1 MPSSI
6 IGGRLPNGKY
16 KEVSLDASGRLE
28 CSVNEIE
35 ITADSINVKTQNVEN
50 LLNGGLPSAL
60 TGSGNLKVCL
70 QELGNEGSERL
81 NVDIGNDITDVLP
94 TALTGSGNLKVSIQE
109 QHGVNLATS
118 TLQGAGL
125 PSALT
130 GSGNLKVSIEE
141 GSSGGDAS
149 ASNQATMITDLGLI
163 KTSLQ
168 SLDDIVQGEDAS
180 HGNAHKGVM
189 SLAVRQDTQADF
201 GGDGDYCPMSID
213 ANGDLRVKI
222 DDASKTHLSEIESAV
237 ETIEACVGSNKVNV
251 NISSGNIS
259 GFATESTL
267 GDAEA
272 HLGTIDTNIAN
283 AEAHL
288 GTIDT
293 NIANAETH
301 LGNIDAGVDV
311 LEACVGSNKVNVNIS
326 SGNISGFATESTL
339 GDAEAHLGTI
349 DTNIANAETHL
360 GNIDAGVDVLEA
372 CVGSNKVNVNISS
385 GNISGFATE
394 STLGDA
400 EAHLGT
406 IDTNIANAEAHLGVI
421 ETKSTDAEAHL
432 GTIDTNIANAET
444 HLGNIDTGV
453 DVLEA
458 CVGSNKV
465 NVNISSGNITGFATS
480 TLQGTINTSLGTLET
495 SLTSM
500 EGKQDTQIT
509 HLSEIEGAVE
519 TLEACV
525 SSNKVST
532 VNTQNVANGVWINNS
547 AVNSQS
553 FSASLET
560 TGYSKLRLYGVVDQD
575 FSGTPPNMIITGSRT
590 DGGTYTPLANS
601 TDGIDTNS
609 SYISSATII
618 GVNATIDNPPPFIK
632 LYNLHGSTNFTFT
645 LNYKLS
651 N

>member
-35 ITADSINVKTQNVEN
+35 ITADSITVAVDGLEGLQGTTNTTLSSMSAKLTDIDNSITASTNVVSKLNLIETTNNANEVLLTACSSKLTDIDNSITASTNVVSKLN
-50 LLNGGLPSAL
+50 LIETTNNANEVLLTTCSAKLTDIDTTAGATATILRPYLIEGNVNTLNIKNGVDSLSACCSGSEVQVDIVGGGFDGAITNAHLTELGTAINSAKVDVNIA
-60 TGSGNLKVCL
+60 SGNIS
-70 QELGNEGSERL
+70 GFS
-81 NVDIGNDITDVLP
+81 
-94 TALTGSGNLKVSIQE
+94 TA
-109 QHGVNLATS
+109 

-125 PSALT
+125 PSALS

-149 ASNQATMITDLGLI
+149 ATNQATMITDLGLI

-168 SLDDIVQGEDAS
+168 LLDDIVQGEDAS

-201 GGDGDYCPMSID
+201 GADGDYSPMSID

-237 ETIEACVGSNKVNV
+237 ETI
-251 NISSGNIS
+251 
-259 GFATESTL
+259 
-267 GDAEA
+267 
-272 HLGTIDTNIAN
+272 
-283 AEAHL
+283 
-288 GTIDT
+288 
-293 NIANAETH
+293 
-301 LGNIDAGVDV
+301 
-311 LEACVGSNKVNVNIS
+311 EACVGSNKVNVNIS

-406 IDTNIANAEAHLGVI
+406 IDTNIANAEAHLGEI
-421 ETKSTDAEAHL
+421 EGAVE
-432 GTIDTNIANAET
+432 TI
-444 HLGNIDTGV
+444 
-453 DVLEA
+453 EA
-458 CVGSNKV
+458 CCGSNKV
-465 NVNISSGNITGFATS
+465 NVNISSGNISGFATS

-500 EGKQDTQIT
+500 ESKQDTQIT

-519 TLEACV
+519 TLEG
-525 SSNKVST
+525 SLERTST
-532 VNTQNVANGVWINNS
+532 QLLYGSGNLVANGTPESSSNSVEMNNNSQYVSIFIEGQNTNWDAFAEWSYNNSVWFGEQGLNIGSQNILDHNLKKGKYLRVKINN
-547 AVNSQS
+547 
-553 FSASLET
+553 T
-560 TGYSKLRLYGVVDQD
+560 H
-575 FSGTPPNMIITGSRT
+575 GTNG
-590 DGGTYTPLANS
+590 
-601 TDGIDTNS
+601 DTNS
-609 SYISSATII
+609 FV
-618 GVNATIDNPPPFIK
+618 VNVVQ
-632 LYNLHGSTNFTFT
+632 
-645 LNYKLS
+645 
-651 N
+651 

>member
-349 DTNIANAETHL
+349 DTNIANAE
-360 GNIDAGVDVLEA
+360 
-372 CVGSNKVNVNISS
+372 
-385 GNISGFATE
+385 
-394 STLGDA
+394 
-400 EAHLGT
+400 
-406 IDTNIANAEAHLGVI
+406 AHLGVI

>member
-35 ITADSINVKTQNVEN
+35 ITADSLNVKTANVEN

-118 TLQGAGL
+118 TLQGGGL

-141 GSSGGDAS
+141 GSSGGGDAS

-222 DDASKTHLSEIESAV
+222 DDASKNHLSEIEDAV

-272 HLGTIDTNIAN
+272 HLGTIETKITD
-283 AEAHL
+283 
-288 GTIDT
+288 
-293 NIANAETH
+293 AETH
-301 LGNIDAGVDV
+301 LGNID
-311 LEACVGSNKVNVNIS
+311 
-326 SGNISGFATESTL
+326 T
-339 GDAEAHLGTI
+339 
-349 DTNIANAETHL
+349 
-360 GNIDAGVDVLEA
+360 GVDVLEA

-575 FSGTPPNMIITGSRT
+575 FSGAPPNMIVTGSRT
-590 DGGTYTPLANS
+590 NGGTYTPLANS

>member
-6 IGGRLPNGKY
+6 VGGRLPNGKY

-35 ITADSINVKTQNVEN
+35 ITADSLNVKTANLET

-118 TLQGAGL
+118 TLQGGGL
-125 PSALT
+125 PSSLT

-141 GSSGGDAS
+141 GSSGGGGDAS
-149 ASNQATMITDLGLI
+149 ATNQATMITDLGLI

-168 SLDDIVQGEDAS
+168 LLDDIVQSEDAS

-201 GGDGDYCPMSID
+201 GADGDYCPMSID
-213 ANGDLRVKI
+213 ANGELRVKNI
-222 DDASKTHLSEIESAV
+222 TGFSTATLQGAGLPSALSSDNLKVSIQEGNITGFATSTLQGTINTSLATLETSLTSMESKQDTQITHLGEIEGAV
-237 ETIEACVGSNKVNV
+237 ETLEGCVSGSELQVDIV
-251 NISSGNIS
+251 GG
-259 GFATESTL
+259 GFDGAITN
-267 GDAEA
+267 A
-272 HLGTIDTNIAN
+272 HLT
-283 AEAHL
+283 EL
-288 GTIDT
+288 GGAI
-293 NIANAETH
+293 NSAK
-301 LGNIDAGVDV
+301 VD
-311 LEACVGSNKVNVNIS
+311 VNIS

-360 GNIDAGVDVLEA
+360 GNIDTGVDVLEA

-406 IDTNIANAEAHLGVI
+406 IDTNIANAEAHLG
-421 ETKSTDAEAHL
+421 
-432 GTIDTNIANAET
+432 
-444 HLGNIDTGV
+444 NIDTGI

-465 NVNISSGNITGFATS
+465 NVNISSGNISGFATS

-500 EGKQDTQIT
+500 ESKQDTQIT

-519 TLEACV
+519 TIEACV
-525 SSNKVST
+525 SSNKVKT
-532 VNTQNVANGVWINNS
+532 LNTQDISEGVWINNS

-560 TGYSKLRLYGVVDQD
+560 TGYTKLRLYGVVDSD
-575 FSGTPPNMIITGSRT
+575 FSGVPPNIIITGSLT
-590 DGGTYTPLANS
+590 NGGTYTPLDNS
-601 TDGIDTNS
+601 TDGINTNS
-609 SYISSATII
+609 SYISSATVI
-618 GVNATIDNPPPFIK
+618 GVNATIENPPKFIK

-645 LNYKLS
+645 LNYSLC

>member
-35 ITADSINVKTQNVEN
+35 ITADSLNVKTANVEN

-118 TLQGAGL
+118 TLQGGGL

-141 GSSGGDAS
+141 GSSGGGDAS

-222 DDASKTHLSEIESAV
+222 DDASKTHLSEIEDAV

-272 HLGTIDTNIAN
+272 HLGTIETKITD
-283 AEAHL
+283 
-288 GTIDT
+288 
-293 NIANAETH
+293 AETH
-301 LGNIDAGVDV
+301 LGNID
-311 LEACVGSNKVNVNIS
+311 
-326 SGNISGFATESTL
+326 T
-339 GDAEAHLGTI
+339 
-349 DTNIANAETHL
+349 
-360 GNIDAGVDVLEA
+360 GVDVLEA

-465 NVNISSGNITGFATS
+465 NVNISSGNISGFATS

-575 FSGTPPNMIITGSRT
+575 FSGAPPNMIVTGSRT
-590 DGGTYTPLANS
+590 NGGTYTPLANS

>member
-118 TLQGAGL
+118 TLQGGGL
-125 PSALT
+125 PSSLT

-141 GSSGGDAS
+141 GSSGGGDAS
-149 ASNQATMITDLGLI
+149 ATNQATMITDLGLI

-168 SLDDIVQGEDAS
+168 LLDDIVQGEDAS

-201 GGDGDYCPMSID
+201 GADGDYCPMSID
-213 ANGDLRVKI
+213 ANGELRVKNI
-222 DDASKTHLSEIESAV
+222 SGFATATLQGAGLPSALSSDNLKVSIQEGNITGFATSTLQGTINTSLATLETSLTSMESKQDTQIIHLSEIEGAV
-237 ETIEACVGSNKVNV
+237 ETLEGCVSGSELQVDIVGGGFDGAITNAHLTELGGAINNAKVDV

-293 NIANAETH
+293 NIANAE
-301 LGNIDAGVDV
+301 A
-311 LEACVGSNKVNVNIS
+311 
-326 SGNISGFATESTL
+326 
-339 GDAEAHLGTI
+339 
-349 DTNIANAETHL
+349 
-360 GNIDAGVDVLEA
+360 
-372 CVGSNKVNVNISS
+372 
-385 GNISGFATE
+385 
-394 STLGDA
+394 
-400 EAHLGT
+400 
-406 IDTNIANAEAHLGVI
+406 
-421 ETKSTDAEAHL
+421 
-432 GTIDTNIANAET
+432 

-465 NVNISSGNITGFATS
+465 NVNISSGNISGFATS

-500 EGKQDTQIT
+500 ESKQDTQIT
-509 HLSEIEGAVE
+509 HLTEIEGAVE
-519 TLEACV
+519 TLEG
-525 SSNKVST
+525 SLDKT
-532 VNTQNVANGVWINNS
+532 TTQLLFGTGNLVANGTPESSSNSVELTNNS
-547 AVNSQS
+547 ERITVFLEAQNTMWDAFNEWSYDNSTWFQDQSLNFSGNTTVFYHDFKKGKYLRVKVNNQNG
-553 FSASLET
+553 T
-560 TGYSKLRLYGVVDQD
+560 TG
-575 FSGTPPNMIITGSRT
+575 T
-590 DGGTYTPLANS
+590 
-601 TDGIDTNS
+601 TNS
-609 SYISSATII
+609 FV
-618 GVNATIDNPPPFIK
+618 VNVVQ
-632 LYNLHGSTNFTFT
+632 
-645 LNYKLS
+645 
-651 N
+651 

>member
-35 ITADSINVKTQNVEN
+35 ITADSINVKTQNVET

-118 TLQGAGL
+118 TLQGGGL
-125 PSALT
+125 PSSLT

-141 GSSGGDAS
+141 GSSGGGDAS
-149 ASNQATMITDLGLI
+149 ATNQATMITDLGLI

-168 SLDDIVQGEDAS
+168 LLDDIVQGEDAS

-201 GGDGDYCPMSID
+201 GADGDYCPMSID
-213 ANGDLRVKI
+213 ANGELRVKNI
-222 DDASKTHLSEIESAV
+222 SGFATATLQGAGLPSALSSDNLKVSIQEGNISGFSTATLQGAGLPSALSSDNLKVSIQEGNITGFATSTLQGTINTSLATLETSLTSMESKQDTQIIHLSEIEGAV
-237 ETIEACVGSNKVNV
+237 ETLEGCVSGSELQVDIVGGGFDGAITNAHLTELGGAINNAKVDV

-293 NIANAETH
+293 NIANAE
-301 LGNIDAGVDV
+301 A
-311 LEACVGSNKVNVNIS
+311 
-326 SGNISGFATESTL
+326 
-339 GDAEAHLGTI
+339 
-349 DTNIANAETHL
+349 
-360 GNIDAGVDVLEA
+360 
-372 CVGSNKVNVNISS
+372 
-385 GNISGFATE
+385 
-394 STLGDA
+394 
-400 EAHLGT
+400 
-406 IDTNIANAEAHLGVI
+406 
-421 ETKSTDAEAHL
+421 
-432 GTIDTNIANAET
+432 

-465 NVNISSGNITGFATS
+465 NVNISSGNISGFATS

-500 EGKQDTQIT
+500 ESKQDTQIT
-509 HLSEIEGAVE
+509 HLTEIEGAVE
-519 TLEACV
+519 TLEG
-525 SSNKVST
+525 SLDKT
-532 VNTQNVANGVWINNS
+532 TTQLLFGTGNLVANGTPESSSNSVELTNNS
-547 AVNSQS
+547 ERITVFLEAQNTMWDAFNEWSYDNSTWFQDQSLNFSGNTTVFYHDFKKGKYLRVKVNNQNG
-553 FSASLET
+553 T
-560 TGYSKLRLYGVVDQD
+560 TG
-575 FSGTPPNMIITGSRT
+575 T
-590 DGGTYTPLANS
+590 
-601 TDGIDTNS
+601 TNS
-609 SYISSATII
+609 FV
-618 GVNATIDNPPPFIK
+618 VNVVQ
-632 LYNLHGSTNFTFT
+632 
-645 LNYKLS
+645 
-651 N
+651 

>member
-35 ITADSINVKTQNVEN
+35 ITADSITVAVDGLEGLQGTTNTTLSSMSAKLTDIDNSVIASTNVVSKLNLINTTNLASKQLLTDCSAKLTDIDTTAGATATILRPYLIEGNVN
-50 LLNGGLPSAL
+50 TLNIKNGVDSLSACCSGSEVQVDIVGGGFDGAITNAHLTELGTAINSAKVDVNIV
-60 TGSGNLKVCL
+60 SGNIS
-70 QELGNEGSERL
+70 GFS
-81 NVDIGNDITDVLP
+81 
-94 TALTGSGNLKVSIQE
+94 TA
-109 QHGVNLATS
+109 

-125 PSALT
+125 PSALS

-149 ASNQATMITDLGLI
+149 ATNQATMITDLGLI

-168 SLDDIVQGEDAS
+168 LLDDIVQGEDAS

-201 GGDGDYCPMSID
+201 GADGDYSPMSID

-237 ETIEACVGSNKVNV
+237 ETI
-251 NISSGNIS
+251 
-259 GFATESTL
+259 
-267 GDAEA
+267 
-272 HLGTIDTNIAN
+272 
-283 AEAHL
+283 
-288 GTIDT
+288 
-293 NIANAETH
+293 
-301 LGNIDAGVDV
+301 
-311 LEACVGSNKVNVNIS
+311 EACVGSNKVNVNIS

-406 IDTNIANAEAHLGVI
+406 IDTNIANAEAHLGEI
-421 ETKSTDAEAHL
+421 EGAVE
-432 GTIDTNIANAET
+432 TI
-444 HLGNIDTGV
+444 
-453 DVLEA
+453 EA
-458 CVGSNKV
+458 CCGSNKV
-465 NVNISSGNITGFATS
+465 NVNISSGNISGFATS

-500 EGKQDTQIT
+500 ESKQDTQIT

-519 TLEACV
+519 TLEG
-525 SSNKVST
+525 SLERTST
-532 VNTQNVANGVWINNS
+532 QLLYGSGNLVANGTPESSSNSVEMNNNSQYVSIFIEGQNTNWDAFAEWSYNNSVWFGEQGLNIGSQNILDHNLKKGKYLRVKINN
-547 AVNSQS
+547 
-553 FSASLET
+553 T
-560 TGYSKLRLYGVVDQD
+560 H
-575 FSGTPPNMIITGSRT
+575 GTNG
-590 DGGTYTPLANS
+590 
-601 TDGIDTNS
+601 DTNS
-609 SYISSATII
+609 FV
-618 GVNATIDNPPPFIK
+618 VNVVQ
-632 LYNLHGSTNFTFT
+632 
-645 LNYKLS
+645 
-651 N
+651 

>member
-301 LGNIDAGVDV
+301 LGNIDTGVDV

-326 SGNISGFATESTL
+326 SGNISGFAT
-339 GDAEAHLGTI
+339 
-349 DTNIANAETHL
+349 
-360 GNIDAGVDVLEA
+360 
-372 CVGSNKVNVNISS
+372 
-385 GNISGFATE
+385 
-394 STLGDA
+394 
-400 EAHLGT
+400 
-406 IDTNIANAEAHLGVI
+406 
-421 ETKSTDAEAHL
+421 
-432 GTIDTNIANAET
+432 
-444 HLGNIDTGV
+444 
-453 DVLEA
+453 
-458 CVGSNKV
+458 
-465 NVNISSGNITGFATS
+465 S

-500 EGKQDTQIT
+500 ESKQDTQIT

-525 SSNKVST
+525 DSNKVKT
-532 VNTQNVANGVWINNS
+532 VNTQNTSGGVWINS
-547 AVNSQS
+547 AAVNATS

-560 TGYSKLRLYGVVDQD
+560 TGFSKLRLFGVVDTD
-575 FSGTPPNMIITGSRT
+575 FSGTPPNVIITGSQT
-590 DGGTYTPLANS
+590 NGGTYTPLDTS
-601 TDGIDTNS
+601 TDKIDTAAS
-609 SYISSATII
+609 FISGGSVI
-618 GVNATIDNPPPFIK
+618 GVNAKLDNPPPFIK

-645 LNYKLS
+645 LYYKLS